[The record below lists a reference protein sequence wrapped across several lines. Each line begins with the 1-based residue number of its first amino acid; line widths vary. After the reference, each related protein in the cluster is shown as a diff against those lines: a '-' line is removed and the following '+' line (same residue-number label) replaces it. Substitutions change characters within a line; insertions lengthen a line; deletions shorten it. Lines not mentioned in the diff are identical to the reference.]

1 ALASCGKTPVED
13 HPRKSGDARAVQRH
27 KAKTRHNR
35 QRISAVRQ
43 DSKESPE
50 AAAIREAREEC
61 GLVSSPWGRIGTA
74 DELVYAADEGVY
86 YRKRCV
92 FFLAAKR
99 GEVDGGEPDHDL
111 LWLTP
116 EAP

>member
-1 ALASCGKTPVED
+1 MEA
-13 HPRKSGDARAVQRH
+13 
-27 KAKTRHNR
+27 
-35 QRISAVRQ
+35 
-43 DSKESPE
+43 PE

-61 GLVSSPWGRIGTA
+61 GLVISPGGRIGTA